1 MNWQLDRYTSSKM
14 SHALNTHL
22 VEWYLCCVG
31 QLPIIDKDVERE
43 EKYNFLDEGALRLN

>member
-22 VEWYLCCVG
+22 VEWYLWCVG

-43 EKYNFLDEGALRLN
+43 EKYNFPDEGALRLN

>member
-1 MNWQLDRYTSSKM
+1 MNWQLDWYTSSKM

-31 QLPIIDKDVERE
+31 QLPIIDEDVERE